1 MQCNACMYA
10 YNRGCTGGDR
20 LCMNSSRMK
29 YGHIIPTFTWN
40 SSLSRY
46 LFTLPYLLY
55 CMNCLHVSVNLVP
68 YCNMT
73 AMIRTYSYIPHV
85 PGTLPYVVVVVRPLF
100 LFEGIA
106 TYQVPE

>member
-1 MQCNACMYA
+1 
-10 YNRGCTGGDR
+10 
-20 LCMNSSRMK
+20 
-29 YGHIIPTFTWN
+29 
-40 SSLSRY
+40 
-46 LFTLPYLLY
+46 
-55 CMNCLHVSVNLVP
+55 
-68 YCNMT
+68 MT